1 MKRYIAIAA
10 LLLAGCAKSPT
21 PPADTGETAAA
32 TVSAPDTSAA
42 DTTSADTTSD
52 TSADTTVTEETY
64 DSSGVQGTPTVTSDE
79 FAWAYA
85 YRDMIYSDDL
95 AYVPDMFSLYDMTGD
110 GIPELILSADDWHG
124 AGAEIYT
131 YDGTEVRQLA
141 SERYGEA
148 MTSFG
153 SWGTMLYSPSGGF
166 IVSSFMAMGELNMD
180 IYRVKGDTIIHELN
194 AFCYM
199 GEDFRT
205 DDPDD
210 FAEIYEIGGEECTAE
225 EYDRMMQKY
234 SAYDLMVYGR
244 EYAMNEDILQK
255 KFGDEYSDQAVRY
268 TDMPGYDDIIAKMRE
283 GWFPPYMRV
292 QLQRRADDREGD
304 QEYFTVDGHEY
315 EYAEADKTL
324 SDLET
329 SDFHKVANDLT
340 AGVFASDGGIYFVSA
355 GYDGDGV
362 RECVY
367 SFDEGIWVMDN
378 THDIVDGRYYTDE
391 FEGYMGEGLLQF
403 TVSLA
408 GAEE

>member
-42 DTTSADTTSD
+42 DTTSADTISD

-79 FAWAYA
+79 FAWADA

-110 GIPELILSADDWHG
+110 SIPELILSAGDWHG

-141 SERYGEA
+141 SERYGET

-199 GEDFRT
+199 GEDFST

-210 FAEIYEIGGEECTAE
+210 FAEIWEINGEECTSE
-225 EYDRMMQKY
+225 EYDRALQPY
-234 SAYDLMVYGR
+234 SAYDLMPYGR
-244 EYAMNEDILQK
+244 HHAMNEDVLRR
-255 KFGDEYSDQAVRY
+255 KFADEYDGYNAEKYRDIS
-268 TDMPGYDDIIAKMRE
+268 GYDEIVGRMRE
-283 GWFPPYMRV
+283 GILPPYQRV
-292 QLQRRADDREGD
+292 MLCSAGD
-304 QEYFTVDGHEY
+304 GDAEQFTVDGHRY
-315 EYAEADKTL
+315 EYAEADNTFA
-324 SDLET
+324 DLET
-329 SDFHKVANDLT
+329 QEYMDVADDLT
-340 AGVFASDGGIYFVSA
+340 AGVFAGDGGIYFVSA
-355 GYDGDGV
+355 GHDGDGV

-391 FEGYMGEGLLQF
+391 FRSYMTETLLQF
-403 TVSLA
+403 TVALA
-408 GAEE
+408 GMEG